1 MAKVKK
7 ISLNKYGTLQ
17 VSRGINEQLTK
28 LFCPFRKYKDKKT
41 GRDEC
46 SFCGVECALF
56 SEPEFLNGQAKIKIC
71 HNEFVCDESDFIDNR
86 E

>member
-7 ISLNKYGTLQ
+7 ISLNKYGTLE
-17 VSRGINEQLTK
+17 VSRGMNEQLTK

-46 SFCGVECALF
+46 SFCGIECALF
-56 SEPEFLNGQAKIKIC
+56 SEPQMENGSVKVKIC
-71 HNEFVCDESDFIDNR
+71 HNEFVCDDIDFLDER
-86 E
+86 F

>member
-1 MAKVKK
+1 MSKVVKMR
-7 ISLNKYGTLQ
+7 LNKFGTLE
-17 VSRGINEQLTK
+17 VARGKDKELTK

-56 SEPEFLNGQAKIKIC
+56 SQPENFEGQTCIKIC
-71 HNEFVCDESDFIDNR
+71 HNEYICDEKDFVDDR
-86 E
+86 D